1 MEVQNLLEM
10 DGDLF
15 LNAVYVRQGEIS
27 DLIEKTSSEKKQMIG
42 RLLGIDSLEKAWK
55 NIKIILDRYNGQKL
69 RLEGKLESLKMQ
81 M

>member
-15 LNAVYVRQGEIS
+15 LNAVYVRQGEIA

-55 NIKIILDRYNGQKL
+55 NLKIILDKYNEK
-69 RLEGKLESLKMQ
+69 S
-81 M
+81 